1 MTDRRGTPIL
11 PRPMPVLRGAVTF
24 SRFKAEP
31 AKDAP
36 SDVKRWLVRGLKSH
50 AFEPIDRRSEDE
62 RAAGFVELENAE
74 ASEFSTSHL
83 FYGEYALFAFRI
95 DTLKIPASM
104 MKAELDKWAA
114 AFANE
119 NGRPPA
125 RAEKNKQRAELKQ
138 LLRNRAV
145 PRTSVLDVS
154 WNLKT
159 QQVQI
164 WAASRKTVDEI
175 TVALE
180 SALSVNLVALT
191 PAALAQK
198 AGIDDKALG
207 PTAELLGVEL
217 PAGALE
223 EVTHGAA

>member
-1 MTDRRGTPIL
+1 
-11 PRPMPVLRGAVTF
+11 MPVLRGAVTF
-24 SRFKAEP
+24 SRFRTEP

-36 SDVKRWLVRGLKSH
+36 SDVKRWLTKGLKSH
-50 AFEPIDRRSEDE
+50 AFEPIDRRSEEE
-62 RAAGFVELENAE
+62 RAAGFVELENPE
-74 ASEFSTSHL
+74 ASEFSTTHL

-95 DTLKIPASM
+95 DTLKVPASL
-104 MKAELDKWAA
+104 MKSELDKWSA

-138 LLRNRAV
+138 LLRQRAV
-145 PRTSVLDVS
+145 PRTSVLDVT

-175 TVALE
+175 AVALE
-180 SALSVNLVALT
+180 GALAVKVIGIT
-191 PAALAQK
+191 PASMAQR
-198 AGIDDKALG
+198 AGIDEKALG
-207 PTAELLGVEL
+207 PTAELIGLDL
-217 PAGALE
+217 PATASVEGS
-223 EVTHGAA
+223 HGEA